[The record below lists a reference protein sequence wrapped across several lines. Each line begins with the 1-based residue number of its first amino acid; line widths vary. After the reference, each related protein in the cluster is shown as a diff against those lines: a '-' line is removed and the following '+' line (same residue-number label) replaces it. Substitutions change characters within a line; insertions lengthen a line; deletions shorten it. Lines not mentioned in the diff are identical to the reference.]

1 MAAHGRSGHP
11 SGGGRSSGLPDISR
25 RSLLQGSMG
34 AVLLGGLAA
43 CGGGGGTTGAS
54 TAPAAA
60 GTPVRGGNFRVGVTG
75 GGAKDLF
82 DGQNII
88 TKPDQ
93 ARLVSCFES
102 LLTYDKDYKV
112 VPEGLAEEVAQDT
125 PTQYT
130 IRLRQGVEFHN
141 GKTLTADDV
150 LYSFARMLDKD
161 NGLTAYAALSS
172 IAKDGVRKMDANT
185 VRLTLS
191 TPDATIPD
199 ALAAYTTGIVPE
211 GYEGFKGDVST
222 QVGTGAYKLTSFTP
236 GQRSESAR
244 NDNYW
249 RTGEPYFDQVT
260 IIDFPD
266 ATAQVNALLGGQ
278 VDAITD
284 LPAAQVS
291 IARANPG
298 LAVLNSEVGG
308 WLPLCMAV
316 DMEPFN
322 DPRVRKAMRLLVD
335 RQGMVDQVLSG
346 LGRVAN
352 DLYSP
357 FDPDYASELPQ
368 RTRDVEGAK
377 ALLREAG
384 KENLVVDLF
393 TTPGSAGMV
402 ETATV
407 FAAQAKDAGVTVNVQ
422 NVPNYYGDRYL
433 KLPFSI
439 DFWGTRN
446 YLSQVAQGSVSTAPY
461 NETHWPPAEGVGSD
475 FEELY
480 KQAVAATDPAERS
493 RIKKEMQ
500 RQEYEEGGY
509 IIPFFGNLVDAH
521 STKVKGLRQSRGT
534 LNLDT
539 YGQGYRSIWFG

>member
-1 MAAHGRSGHP
+1 MAEHGR
-11 SGGGRSSGLPDISR
+11 GGPLDRAGMPDVSR
-25 RSLLQGSMG
+25 RQLLQGG
-34 AVLLGGLAA
+34 AGAALLGGLAA
-43 CGGGGGTTGAS
+43 CGGGGDSASGTSSSSAS
-54 TAPAAA
+54 GAAA

-75 GGAKDLF
+75 GGAKDVF

-93 ARLVSCFES
+93 ARLVSSFET
-102 LLTYDKDYKV
+102 LLTYDPDYKIV
-112 VPEGLAEEVAQDT
+112 TEGLAEEVTQDN
-125 PTQYT
+125 PKQYT

-150 LYSFARMLDKD
+150 LYSFRRMLDKD
-161 NGLTAYAALSS
+161 NGLTAFAALASVDPD
-172 IAKDGVRKMDANT
+172 KVVKMDANT
-185 VRLTLS
+185 VRLGLKTA
-191 TPDATIPD
+191 DATIPD

-211 GYEGFKGDVST
+211 GYEGFKGDVAT
-222 QVGTGAYKLTSFTP
+222 QIGTGAYKLQSFTP
-236 GQRSESAR
+236 GQRSVSVR

-284 LPAAQVS
+284 LPAAQVA
-291 IARANPG
+291 IAKANPG

-335 RQGMVDQVLSG
+335 RQAMVDQVLSG

-357 FDPDYASELPQ
+357 FDADFASELPQ

-407 FAAQAKDAGVTVNVQ
+407 FAAQAKDAGVTVNVK
-422 NVPNYYGDRYL
+422 NVPNYYGDQYL
-433 KLPFSI
+433 KLAFSI

-446 YLSQVAQGSVSTAPY
+446 YLSQVAQGTVSTAPY
-461 NETHWPPAEGVGSD
+461 NETHWPPKSGVGSD

-480 KQAVAATDPAERS
+480 AQAVAATDPAERS

-500 RQEYEEGGY
+500 RAEYEEGGY
-509 IIPFFGNLVDAH
+509 IIPFFGNLVDAY
-521 STKVKGLRQSRGT
+521 STKVKGLRTSRGT
-534 LNLDT
+534 LNLNS
-539 YGQGYRSIWFG
+539 YGQGYRNIWFG

>member
-1 MAAHGRSGHP
+1 MSAHGR
-11 SGGGRSSGLPDISR
+11 GGPLPEVTR
-25 RSLLQGSMG
+25 RQLLQGSVG

-43 CGGGGGTTGAS
+43 CGGGGSSTGTAAS
-54 TAPAAA
+54 PTAA
-60 GTPVRGGNFRVGVTG
+60 GTPVRGGNFRLGVTG
-75 GGAKDLF
+75 GGAKDIF
-82 DGQNII
+82 DGQNAT

-93 ARLVSCFES
+93 ARLVSCFET
-102 LLTYDKDYKV
+102 LLVYDRDYRI
-112 VPEGLAEEVAQDT
+112 VPEGLAEEVTQDS

-130 IRLRQGVEFHN
+130 IRLRPGIEFHD
-141 GKTLTADDV
+141 GKTLSADDV
-150 LYSFARMLDKD
+150 LYSFRRMLDKD
-161 NGLTAYAALSS
+161 NGLIAYAALSS
-172 IAKDGVRKMDANT
+172 IDPQRMRKMDANT
-185 VRLTLS
+185 VRLTLN

-199 ALAAYTTGIVPE
+199 ALAAFSTGIVPE
-211 GYEGFKGDVST
+211 GYESFQADAST
-222 QVGTGAYKLTSFTP
+222 QIGTGAYKLRSFTP
-236 GQRSESAR
+236 GQRSESVR

-260 IIDFPD
+260 IIDFQD
-266 ATAQVNALLGGQ
+266 ATAQVNALLSGQ
-278 VDAITD
+278 IDAMTD

-291 IARANPG
+291 IAQANPNLG
-298 LAVLNSEVGG
+298 VLNSEVGG

-322 DPRVRKAMRLLVD
+322 DPRVRKAMRLIVD

-352 DLYSP
+352 DLYAP
-357 FDPDYASELPQ
+357 FDPDFASELPQ
-368 RTRDVEGAK
+368 RTRDIEGAR

-422 NVPNYYGDRYL
+422 NLPNYYGDRYL

-446 YLSQVAQGSVSTAPY
+446 YLSQVAQGSVSTAPF
-461 NETHWPPAEGVGSD
+461 NETHWPPKEGVGSN

-480 KQAVAATDPAERS
+480 SQAVSATDPAGRS

-509 IIPFFGNLVDAH
+509 IIPFFGNLVDAY
-521 STKVKGLRQSRGT
+521 STKVKGLQASRST